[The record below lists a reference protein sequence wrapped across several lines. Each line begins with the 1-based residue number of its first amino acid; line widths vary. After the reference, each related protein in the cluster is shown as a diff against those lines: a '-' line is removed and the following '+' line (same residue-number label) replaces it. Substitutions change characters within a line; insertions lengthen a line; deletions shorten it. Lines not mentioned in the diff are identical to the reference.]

1 MTFGISISLT
11 FFTIA
16 QVCRLG
22 ILFYKENVYL
32 KQHKFIAYLNSKV
45 FLKRITMEGNL
56 VFIGLFNFQG

>member
-22 ILFYKENVYL
+22 ILFYKANVYF
-32 KQHKFIAYLNSKV
+32 KQHKFIAYPNSKV
-45 FLKRITMEGNL
+45 FLKRMTMEGYL
-56 VFIGLFNFQG
+56 VFIGFFNF